1 MSISFDVKLQ
11 AKDVYRFNMYQTYT
25 GIHGLMSVILAVAA
39 WVFSAATFGKTE
51 ALYTVLY
58 IVFGFV
64 ILFYLPVTLWVRAKA
79 TIRTNA
85 VLSDTLHYEISESGI
100 RVTQGEE
107 EGELPWDMI
116 YKMVSNRWQVLIYS
130 NRINAYVLP
139 REQLSGQYPALCEL
153 AEKKLEKYR
162 RRLKGAAEKDG

>member
-1 MSISFDVKLQ
+1 
-11 AKDVYRFNMYQTYT
+11 
-25 GIHGLMSVILAVAA
+25 
-39 WVFSAATFGKTE
+39 
-51 ALYTVLY
+51 
-58 IVFGFV
+58 
-64 ILFYLPVTLWVRAKA
+64 
-79 TIRTNA
+79 
-85 VLSDTLHYEISESGI
+85 
-100 RVTQGEE
+100 
-107 EGELPWDMI
+107 MI